1 MKKLAGTDWGADQQT
16 LKKLYVGRVRP
27 VAEYG
32 ITAWATAAKSNFD
45 QINRVQNQ
53 AKRLITGAMKS
64 TPIQKMEEITGLQSL
79 EDRRDTKILT
89 QAAKF
94 KRLEKSSNEQ
104 QNEQANKSPT
114 EKKQL
119 HTPNSTAEKNN
130 ACHDGT

>member
-1 MKKLAGTDWGADQQT
+1 MMKKLAGTDWGADQQT
-16 LKKLYVGRVRP
+16 LKKLYVGRLRP

-53 AKRLITGAMKS
+53 AQRLITGAMKS

-94 KRLEKSSNEQ
+94 KRLENHPMNSRMSRPTKARLKRSSLN
-104 QNEQANKSPT
+104 
-114 EKKQL
+114 
-119 HTPNSTAEKNN
+119 
-130 ACHDGT
+130 